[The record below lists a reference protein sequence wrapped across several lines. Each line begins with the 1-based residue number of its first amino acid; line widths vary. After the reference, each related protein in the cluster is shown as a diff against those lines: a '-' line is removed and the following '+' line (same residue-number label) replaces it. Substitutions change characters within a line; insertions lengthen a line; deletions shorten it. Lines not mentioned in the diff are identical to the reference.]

1 MPLDRCL
8 PSAAVKPWPRLTA
21 LGNRVGVV
29 GKTENGTGP
38 MPLIHHVVAGPATR
52 PVVFVHGFGCGL
64 TDWDSQVAH
73 LSPGHR
79 TIAVDLPA
87 HGSIPG
93 SASDCSIER
102 YGADVAELMRA
113 LSLPPA
119 VLVGHSMGCRVV
131 TEAALQAP
139 AHTAGVV
146 LVDGSQFAPAMEAT
160 LKAAFAQPDGFA
172 IMAESIFRQ
181 MFHTK
186 ADRAVSAAVIAR
198 AQRLPR
204 EVGEKLM
211 LDMQRYDAWRLTA
224 SSGCLRVPVMAIQ
237 TTYSNEKR
245 ERQSLRA
252 GQSTPYLEMLRGAVP
267 SARIEVI
274 EDTGHFPQLE
284 EPART
289 NVLLDSFLASV
300 FA

>member
-1 MPLDRCL
+1 
-8 PSAAVKPWPRLTA
+8 
-21 LGNRVGVV
+21 
-29 GKTENGTGP
+29 
-38 MPLIHHVVAGPATR
+38 MPLIHHVIAGPATR
-52 PVVFVHGFGCGL
+52 PVIFVHGFGCSL

-73 LSPGHR
+73 LSPSHQ
-79 TIAVDLPA
+79 TIAVDLRG
-87 HGSIPG
+87 HGNSPG
-93 SASDCSIER
+93 FASDCSIER

-131 TEAALQAP
+131 TEAALQVP

-146 LVDGSQFAPAMEAT
+146 LVDGSQFASAMEAT
-160 LKAAFAQPDGFA
+160 LKATFAQPDGFA
-172 IMAESIFRQ
+172 IMAEGMFRE
-181 MFHTK
+181 MFHAK
-186 ADRAVSAAVIAR
+186 ADKAVAAAVVAR
-198 AQRLPR
+198 ARRMPR
-204 EVGEKLM
+204 EIGEKLM
-211 LDMQRYDAWRLTA
+211 LDLQRYDAWRLAA
-224 SSGCLRVPVMAIQ
+224 SSGCMRMPVMAIQ

-252 GQSTPYLEMLRGAVP
+252 GQVTPYLEMLRGAIP

-289 NVLLDSFLASV
+289 NALLDSFLASGL
-300 FA
+300 A